1 MRWLELAA
9 ILMPLLLVA
18 ASEPAGEREPGHGA
32 ATQAEPSAEDA
43 LEAEV
48 RKQALKLLEADADA
62 KLAELARLR
71 EQLEG
76 GLAPGEV
83 ASARDLET
91 LIQFYQAMK
100 PKKAAVLL
108 EKLPA
113 ELAAEVLGAMKSRQ
127 AGKVLDAMQPA
138 PAVRISKLMAGKR
151 R

>member
-1 MRWLELAA
+1 MRWRELAVA
-9 ILMPLLLVA
+9 LTALLLLA
-18 ASEPAGEREPGHGA
+18 AAGGEEPATPAAGA
-32 ATQAEPSAEDA
+32 HPQDA

-48 RKQALKLLEADADA
+48 RVQALRLLESDADA

-71 EQLEG
+71 EELESQ
-76 GLAPGEV
+76 LAPGEQK
-83 ASARDLET
+83 AARDLDT
-91 LIQFYQAMK
+91 LIKFYEAMK

-138 PAVRISKLMAGKR
+138 PAVRISQLMAGKKR
-151 R
+151 

>member
-1 MRWLELAA
+1 MFAA
-9 ILMPLLLVA
+9 LLLIGAAEPEGGTGAEHTEPVVA
-18 ASEPAGEREPGHGA
+18 AVSE
-32 ATQAEPSAEDA
+32 EDA

-48 RKQALKLLEADADA
+48 RKHALALLEADADA

-71 EQLEG
+71 EELEGQLEP
-76 GLAPGEV
+76 AEV

-91 LIQFYQAMK
+91 LIDFYQAMK

-138 PAVRISKLMAGKR
+138 PAVRISKMMAGKR